1 MSATTAVD
9 NLAGRYHEA
18 LLDPSLP
25 LVRAWKERNPGR
37 KAVGVFPVYS
47 PVEIVH
53 AAGMLPVGL
62 LGAGNQLEIAH
73 ADARFQSFICSIVKS
88 TTEMALTGRL
98 QVFDGLVYQG
108 ICDAARNLASVMA
121 RNLPAMRVEY
131 LHLVQNLASP
141 AAEDYLVG
149 EYHRFQSAME
159 ELSGQKVTDE
169 ALRQSITVYNGV
181 RAAVNN
187 LNELRAKSPHL
198 ISALECYLL
207 ARLGATLPPEDSVP
221 LLEAALEEAR
231 GRQARP
237 KDRIRVVVQ
246 GSFCE
251 VPPVELISSMEE
263 AGCYIL
269 DDDLLL
275 GWRCYEADVPT
286 EGDPLRSLAR
296 AYLRSVRFSSVRHGL
311 DQPRSTEL
319 VGKVKRLRAD
329 AVVYL
334 AAKFCEPALLDYA
347 LFRQALERAG
357 IPNLF
362 LEFEEKMWLVDKPR
376 NTIET
381 FVESLLF
388 T

>member
-1 MSATTAVD
+1 MATAVD
-9 NLAGRYHEA
+9 NIAARYQEA

-25 LVRAWKERNPGR
+25 LVQAWKERHPGAR
-37 KAVGVFPVYS
+37 AVGVFPVYS

-62 LGAGNQLEIAH
+62 LGAGNQLEIAY
-73 ADARFQSFICSIVKS
+73 ADARFQSFICSIIKS

-98 QVFDGLVYQG
+98 KVFDGLVFQG

-121 RNLPAMRVEY
+121 RNLPGMRVEY
-131 LHLVQNLASP
+131 LHLSQNQASP

-149 EYHRFQSAME
+149 EYRRFQSAME
-159 ELSGQKVTDE
+159 ELSGRRVTEDG
-169 ALRQSITVYNGV
+169 LRQSIAAYNRV
-181 RAAVNN
+181 RALVRV
-187 LNELRAKSPHL
+187 LNGLRARSPEL
-198 ISALECYLL
+198 VSALECYLL
-207 ARLGATLPPEDSVP
+207 ARLGATLPPEGSAPV
-221 LLEAALEEAR
+221 LESALVAAQ

-237 KDRIRVVVQ
+237 KDRVRVVVQ

-251 VPPVELISSMEE
+251 VPPVELISALEE

-275 GWRCYEADVPT
+275 GWRCYEADLPT

-296 AYLRSVRFSSVRHGL
+296 AYLNSVRFSSVRHGL
-311 DQPRSTEL
+311 DQPRATDL
-319 VGKVKRLRAD
+319 VAQAKQLRAD
-329 AVVYL
+329 AVIYL

-347 LFRQALERAG
+347 LFRQALEQAG
-357 IPNLF
+357 IPHLF

-388 T
+388 D